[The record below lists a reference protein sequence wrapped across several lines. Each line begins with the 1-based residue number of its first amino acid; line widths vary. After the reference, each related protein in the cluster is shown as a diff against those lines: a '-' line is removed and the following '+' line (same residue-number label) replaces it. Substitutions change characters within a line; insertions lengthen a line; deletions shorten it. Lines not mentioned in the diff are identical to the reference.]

1 MKKGIKSFISLLLA
15 ASVLISSTGV
25 VIASHVCLKKGQAD
39 VSFFQSK
46 SCCSK
51 HHSSCSP
58 VPVVKKKCCQL
69 SVSYHKLEL
78 NSIVKVAS
86 ASHGISI
93 PVLDAVVTP
102 QTSSAFLNTFQLTD
116 DPPGNLKQIP
126 GSKTFLHSIHLLL
139 I

>member
-1 MKKGIKSFISLLLA
+1 MKKGIRSLISVLLA
-15 ASVLISSTGV
+15 ISVLISSTGV

-51 HHSSCSP
+51 YHKSCEP

-69 SVSYHKLEL
+69 SVSYHKLQV
-78 NSIVKVAS
+78 NSVVKES
-86 ASHGISI
+86 STSPGISI
-93 PVLDAVVTP
+93 PVLDAVVSS
-102 QTSSAFLNTFQLTD
+102 QSCSAFPSTFLYTN
-116 DPPGNLKQIP
+116 DPPGNLRQLP